1 MCEKHQAQSE
11 KEKEVVSHYNLP
23 FLFPNVGGP
32 NEKTFG
38 PYSAQHEAV
47 RCHHEQENTRRSDQR

>member
-47 RCHHEQENTRRSDQR
+47 R